1 MGGGRMQLSWLGIL
15 GLLLLCAGSASGQ
28 GRTDKPTLDPSSW
41 SKGFRKLPA
50 AVMTDPGE
58 LPRLEVVDSEKTKA
72 KAEQQRAQ
80 VPLKHTHVSA
90 KITEF
95 VAEVEVR
102 QTYENS
108 ATNPIEVLYVF
119 PLPENSAVNHMH
131 MQIGE
136 REINAEIKKRD
147 EARRT
152 YEKAKKQGHTAALL
166 EQERPNVFTQSVAN
180 IPPKSKIEV
189 VVRYVQDLSYDAGW
203 YEFVFPMVVGPRYMP
218 GEALSGPQSGS
229 GTRADTTRVP
239 DASRISPP
247 YVGQGTRSGHDISL
261 EVVANAGQP
270 LTDIDIP
277 THQVVKQTLSGGA
290 LKVALKDQASVPNRD
305 FVFRYRVADNR
316 PRATLFTTNDS
327 GPGYFS
333 LVIQPPGVDVD
344 SLVGRRELIFV
355 VDVSGSMSGL
365 PLSLCRDAI
374 HDALGGLRPMD
385 TFNVITFA
393 SGTKR
398 LFESARPVNSATL
411 QQAANFVSDLRAGG
425 GTEMAKAIDAALAP
439 RMTPGRHRYVFFLTD
454 GFVGNE
460 AELIEKGKRFTQA
473 ATSKDTNARV
483 FTMGVGSSPNRHLID
498 GLSKAGRGVPTYV
511 SSREDP
517 LGAVNRFYHVI
528 DQAILTDLHI
538 NWGGMDPRRVT
549 PNQVPDLFASHAL
562 AVHGE
567 YTKPPSSPLKISARA
582 GKQAYEIQ
590 VVQKDPGLGD
600 RSKLVLGSI
609 WARGQINDFEE
620 LLRSGQSRG
629 EAEAG
634 ITKLG
639 LEFNLVTRYTSF
651 VAVDKSRVVEG
662 KPNTL
667 MQPLDGPEGVD
678 LAKAGESNGYGY
690 EFEDDPLASGGY
702 GPADTT
708 LRASP
713 AASPDSDFEVASKR
727 GCGCQLPGSGSTRS
741 AWALAIGLI
750 LAGLRRIRRFP
761 RRRRGER

>member
-1 MGGGRMQLSWLGIL
+1 MGGARLKLSWLAIL
-15 GLLLLCAGSASGQ
+15 SLLLLCAGSASGQ
-28 GRTDKPTLDPSSW
+28 GSAPLDPSKW
-41 SKGFRKLPA
+41 TKGFRKLPA

-58 LPRLEVVDSEKTKA
+58 LPRLEVVDTEKKPRA
-72 KAEQQRAQ
+72 KDAERLQ
-80 VPLKHTHVSA
+80 VPLKQTHVSA

-102 QTYENS
+102 QTYENT

-119 PLPENSAVNHMH
+119 PLPENSAVNHLH
-131 MQIGE
+131 MQIGD
-136 REINAEIKKRD
+136 REINAEIQKRA
-147 EARRT
+147 EARRI
-152 YEKAKKQGHTAALL
+152 YEKAKKEGHTAALL

-218 GEALSGPQSGS
+218 GEALAGPQAGK

-270 LTDIDIP
+270 LTDIDVP
-277 THQVVKQTLSGGA
+277 THQVSKQALSDGS
-290 LKVALKDQASVPNRD
+290 LKLALKDRATVPNRD
-305 FVFRYRVADNR
+305 FVFRYRVADDR
-316 PRATLFTTNDS
+316 PRATLYTTNDS

-365 PLSLCRDAI
+365 PLSLCREAI
-374 HDALGGLRPMD
+374 NDALGGLRPVD

-393 SGTKR
+393 SGTRR
-398 LFESARPVNSATL
+398 LFDGAQPVNLATL
-411 QQAANFVSDLRAGG
+411 QQAQTFVSDMRAGG
-425 GTEMAKAIDAALAP
+425 GTEMSKAIDAALAP

-460 AELIEKGKRFTQA
+460 AELIEKGKRFTQGA
-473 ATSKDTNARV
+473 SSKDTKARV

-528 DQAILTDLHI
+528 DQAILTDLHVS
-538 NWGGMDPRRVT
+538 WGGMDPRQVT

-562 AVHGE
+562 ALHGE
-567 YTKPPSSPLKISARA
+567 YTKPPSGALKISARA
-582 GKQAYEIQ
+582 GKTPYEIQ
-590 VVQKDPGLGD
+590 VVRKDPALGA
-600 RSKLVLGSI
+600 RSKEVLGSI
-609 WARGQINDFEE
+609 WARSKISDFEE
-620 LLRSGQSRG
+620 LLRSGENRG
-629 EAEAG
+629 QAEAQ

-639 LEFNLVTRYTSF
+639 LEFNLVTRFTSF

-662 KPNTL
+662 KSSTL
-667 MQPLDGPEGVD
+667 LQPLDGPEGVD
-678 LAKAGESNGYGY
+678 LAKAGGTTGGYGY
-690 EFEDDPLASGGY
+690 GFDDDPLASGGF
-702 GPADTT
+702 GADAPNTPGEAPT
-708 LRASP
+708 SD
-713 AASPDSDFEVASKR
+713 DSMYAVESRR
-727 GCGCQLPGSGSTRS
+727 GCGCQLPGSGTSR
-741 AWALAIGLI
+741 APWVLAIGLI
-750 LAGLRRIRRFP
+750 LAGARRARRNP
-761 RRRRGER
+761 RRLREER